1 MSGDIELSIQGVY
14 NRARWWSSSASDFGR
29 LTVLAL
35 ICRQQD
41 LPKCWCLSTRRHVQ
55 EDLYLRSPLSS
66 SLMARQSASRPSLFR
81 NFTSRYPYLLL
92 VSSMLLFSPTT
103 RSPSWCH
110 SISVLVFPEVFFHGI
125 LQPSTF
131 SNLSEA
137 SLEPSWKFLV
147 CRVGMFAPR
156 PTLLFLDFGL
166 SRNQQLRPRRSFR
179 SHCPKEIQIPNCRH
193 ILGGKL
199 DLLHCSSVCVVS
211 GGDSEHFQISKSGLL
226 SDVRANLKSV
236 GI

>member
-131 SNLSEA
+131 RTYPRLPLSHLES
-137 SLEPSWKFLV
+137 SLFAEWV
-147 CRVGMFAPR
+147 CLPHDQPF
-156 PTLLFLDFGL
+156 
-166 SRNQQLRPRRSFR
+166 SF
-179 SHCPKEIQIPNCRH
+179 STSDCLGTNNWD
-193 ILGGKL
+193 LGGVFIVTALKKFR
-199 DLLHCSSVCVVS
+199 
-211 GGDSEHFQISKSGLL
+211 FQTVDIY
-226 SDVRANLKSV
+226 
-236 GI
+236 